1 MTKKELI
8 LNFPREI
15 KIKTLRDALKQDKL
29 DVYLGLSKI
38 LLDASI
44 KAGGLETEVIEKI
57 FSEYLNNNK
66 VKST

>member
-15 KIKTLRDALKQDKL
+15 KIETLKDALKQDKL
-29 DVYLGLSKI
+29 DVYLGLAKI
-38 LLDASI
+38 LLDAPI
-44 KAGGLETEVIEKI
+44 KAGGLETEIIEEI

-66 VKST
+66 IKST